1 MLLNKLVRYME
12 ATGYEV
18 FKGNKQFNLIA
29 IEGCNP
35 DTFELNN
42 DEPDKYND
50 CFNVI
55 EFVNNEAVLKFS
67 VYCTTEPG
75 SWYTENPMSDKG
87 AARIKFGQY
96 KSWKIGYHKN
106 QYALVQEAPITVFRD
121 LNKDGYRTGDKEDT
135 GIFGVDIHTTNS
147 DNNETN
153 SIGRW
158 SAGCIVV
165 ANKSS
170 FSNIMQ
176 LLQTDSRYTA
186 DNDFLFTLTVIDGE
200 DFNNFTC

>member
-1 MLLNKLVRYME
+1 ME
-12 ATGYEV
+12 AKGYKV
-18 FKGNKQFNLIA
+18 FKGKNEFNLIA

-35 DTFELNN
+35 DTFELNT
-42 DEPDKYND
+42 DIPDKYND

-55 EFVNNEAVLKFS
+55 EFVNNVPVLRFS

-75 SWYTENPMSDKG
+75 NYYTEFPMNSKG

-96 KSWKIGYHKN
+96 TAWKTGYHKT

-121 LNKDGYRTGDKEDT
+121 LNADGYRTGDKEDT
-135 GIFGVDIHTTNS
+135 GLFGVDIHTTNS

-158 SAGCIVV
+158 SAGCIVI

-176 LLQTDSRYTA
+176 LLQTDSRYT
-186 DNDFLFTLTVIDGE
+186 DDFLFTLTVIDGE
-200 DFNNFTC
+200 EFNKFT